1 MKLSVLFFSV
11 CSTIGLF
18 ACAPQLPRP
27 QVLAGSQFATGF
39 DTGAPPQPVPVA
51 PGQPTRSVLLK
62 SMGISPIPN
71 NQDVGA
77 NGVGPNCTLAGPIK
91 VTSNN
96 VVEAPSISYAR
107 AFYETLKANNYDVM
121 GNPDDLFEDKSQLR
135 PDYLVAVTVTEMKEN
150 RCYQGDQGVVVAA
163 FGTDVQIGLQW
174 QFFDAATNSVVLK
187 ASTHGYAKGSAAT
200 DPQGFAAAHEAITN
214 NVRMLLADPAVHELL
229 TLSAPTS
236 PVVHRQVRLPAIEK
250 DHGFIQGNLKSV
262 ENSAIIIS

>member
-1 MKLSVLFFSV
+1 MRTVLK
-11 CSTIGLF
+11 
-18 ACAPQLPRP
+18 R
-27 QVLAGSQFATGF
+27 
-39 DTGAPPQPVPVA
+39 
-51 PGQPTRSVLLK
+51 
-62 SMGISPIPN
+62 
-71 NQDVGA
+71 
-77 NGVGPNCTLAGPIK
+77 
-91 VTSNN
+91 NN
-96 VVEAPSISYAR
+96 VVEAPGISYAR

-229 TLSAPTS
+229 TLRANRSSGLTTRFPRALTVS
-236 PVVHRQVRLPAIEK
+236 C
-250 DHGFIQGNLKSV
+250 
-262 ENSAIIIS
+262 